1 MGLLT
6 NLIVKTIPKLGASA
20 FRRWREP
27 QKEKL
32 TAGIESL
39 PVSAEQSAG
48 SMAIARLADAQKAL
62 SFTPCEILRTKSEI
76 DNSSRFLRN
85 QGLQLNVC
93 DAKNWDLAHILPR
106 IGHGNILDMGC
117 QGSIVLENAQCLGL
131 IGEKVGIDL
140 VELPMRHGIQLIK
153 GDLTNTGLPSS
164 HFDYLTCLSVIEHG
178 VDVQAFV
185 AECARLLKPGGKLF
199 VTFDYWNPKIST
211 DLRLFDLA
219 WTLFDRNDVENLIE
233 ECKNAGLEIVA
244 PMAWTQQDG
253 VIRPGYWSPGNFSYT
268 FGIAEFVRQPARV
281 RGLPY
286 RAPSGRNVLIVNHN
300 EPACGVFQF
309 GENLHRALHAV
320 PSRYSFEL
328 ANCANENDIRSA
340 IARAN
345 PAAVIYNWHPATL
358 PFIDKEF
365 TRRMGSP
372 AVPAIGF
379 FHEITADAANAV
391 RDDIFDCWICGDP
404 TLQTDNPYIFKSGRP
419 LPVYENTKSAPAIPT
434 IGSFG
439 FGFPNKGFARLA
451 ALVQQQFDEAVIR
464 LHIPFSAFFDPDGR
478 EALARVDEA
487 RAQIKKPGIG
497 IEASHSLLSKE
508 GLLDFLAA
516 NSLNAFLY
524 DDMYRGIAST
534 VDYALVVDRPIAI
547 TRSYMFRHLW
557 NATPSILVEER
568 TLPEILAAGT
578 APLDRFKQAWSAKSL
593 ATEYETIL
601 DRILAGQYGAH

>member
-1 MGLLT
+1 
-6 NLIVKTIPKLGASA
+6 
-20 FRRWREP
+20 
-27 QKEKL
+27 
-32 TAGIESL
+32 
-39 PVSAEQSAG
+39 
-48 SMAIARLADAQKAL
+48 MAIARLADAQKAL

-131 IGEKVGIDL
+131 KGEKVGIDL

-153 GDLTNTGLPSS
+153 GDLTNTGLP
-164 HFDYLTCLSVIEHG
+164 
-178 VDVQAFV
+178 A
-185 AECARLLKPGGKLF
+185 
-199 VTFDYWNPKIST
+199 
-211 DLRLFDLA
+211 
-219 WTLFDRNDVENLIE
+219 
-233 ECKNAGLEIVA
+233 
-244 PMAWTQQDG
+244 
-253 VIRPGYWSPGNFSYT
+253 
-268 FGIAEFVRQPARV
+268 
-281 RGLPY
+281 
-286 RAPSGRNVLIVNHN
+286 RAPSERNVLIVNHN

-320 PSRYSFEL
+320 PSRYSFKL

-478 EALARVDEA
+478 EALARIDEA
-487 RAQIKKPGIG
+487 RAQIKKPGIR